1 MLFKEHRLA
10 QQKHHTA
17 LSIKIHKSQ
26 FCNLLGGK
34 NLCESAA
41 PIYKLGYN
49 RAMLSKNPPRASSP
63 RLSCFCLCAT
73 LVCAL
78 FVSACSGV
86 EVRRPT
92 EEETLSAEDQ
102 RDRRGGKIG
111 RAGKPDDPARTLF
124 SFGKKKKKK
133 AQNNALAASASLNTN
148 PYLWQGALQTI
159 AFMPLLS
166 SDFAGGVI
174 ATDWYSP
181 PEVPRR
187 RYKIT
192 VRITGAAFRADAL
205 EAAVFSQNLRNGQ
218 WRDEI
223 TSSETVRQI
232 EETMLTRARDLLRDA
247 NL

>member
-1 MLFKEHRLA
+1 
-10 QQKHHTA
+10 
-17 LSIKIHKSQ
+17 
-26 FCNLLGGK
+26 
-34 NLCESAA
+34 
-41 PIYKLGYN
+41 
-49 RAMLSKNPPRASSP
+49 MLSKNP
-63 RLSCFCLCAT
+63 SCLFVRSCLCAV
-73 LVCAL
+73 LACAVL
-78 FVSACSGV
+78 VSACSSV

-92 EEETLSAEDQ
+92 KEENLTVEDQ

-111 RAGKPDDPARTLF
+111 RTGNPDDDNRTLF

-133 AQNNALAASASLNTN
+133 AQNNAPLSASSNTN

-181 PEVPRR
+181 PETPRR

-192 VRITGAAFRADAL
+192 VRIIGAAFRSDAL
-205 EAAVFSQNLRNGQ
+205 EIAVFSQSLRNGR
-218 WRDEI
+218 WREKK
-223 TSSETVRQI
+223 TAAETVQQI
-232 EETMLTRARDLLRDA
+232 EETMLTRARDLLADA